1 MFIEQMKNL
10 QKTFDE
16 KRKKKKKGLKKKKKK
31 KKKDLA
37 DYNPQRDY

>member
-16 KRKKKKKGLKKKKKK
+16 KQKK

>member
-16 KRKKKKKGLKKKKKK
+16 KRKKKRKKKR
-31 KKKDLA
+31 DLA

>member
-16 KRKKKKKGLKKKKKK
+16 KRKKKKKKKN
-31 KKKDLA
+31 LA

>member
-16 KRKKKKKGLKKKKKK
+16 KRKKKKQKKGFSRLQSTKGL
-31 KKKDLA
+31 LI
-37 DYNPQRDY
+37 

>member
-1 MFIEQMKNL
+1 MFIEQKKNL

-16 KRKKKKKGLKKKKKK
+16 KRKKKN

>member
-16 KRKKKKKGLKKKKKK
+16 KRKKTTTANKQKKKGFSRLQSTKG
-31 KKKDLA
+31 LLT
-37 DYNPQRDY
+37 

>member
-16 KRKKKKKGLKKKKKK
+16 ERKKKQQQTNKKKGFSRLQSTKG
-31 KKKDLA
+31 LLT
-37 DYNPQRDY
+37 

>member
-16 KRKKKKKGLKKKKKK
+16 KRKKTTTANKIKKR
-31 KKKDLA
+31 DLA

>member
-16 KRKKKKKGLKKKKKK
+16 KRKKKKKKKGFSRLQYTKGL
-31 KKKDLA
+31 LI
-37 DYNPQRDY
+37 

>member
-16 KRKKKKKGLKKKKKK
+16 KRKKKKKKK
-31 KKKDLA
+31 LA

>member
-10 QKTFDE
+10 QKT
-16 KRKKKKKGLKKKKKK
+16 KKKKKNKKKKKK

>member
-16 KRKKKKKGLKKKKKK
+16 KQKKK